1 MKERIPLTSKYLQE
15 KSNQNT
21 AKYGYQEENESN
33 KTIKGFEETYRT
45 GIRRQ
50 RDKIL
55 YTGGFRRLQD
65 KTQVMSSTIS
75 GDHRTRLT
83 HTLEVEQ
90 IAVSIANALKL
101 NADLVSAIALGHDVG
116 HTPFGHAAERKLN
129 ELLKDCGG
137 FHHPIQSV
145 KYLWEKYEN
154 KIVPEIYEGI
164 LLHDSDMF
172 TIEKEEAK
180 KQLKFLK
187 NGDNVGFEKYFNQFP
202 STLEAQVVI
211 WSDKIAYITHDL
223 EDFLRSQI
231 YVNVKKTNTKI
242 EDELCEIL
250 NELIEEKEIET
261 LEKFELRDLIRNI
274 NTNLIISSCNKIN
287 NLNDFTQKKVK
298 NLTEERNKNEEKTKQ
313 VYLDNLII
321 NFDDKYRDSYYKL
334 RKFLDYNYILSP
346 EVQRSD
352 AKAQVIVEWLF
363 NKLSGNYKLMPLNI
377 RDDIDKTIIFEL
389 EKDEKLKEVYDKLT
403 NEQEKLSYFQKIN
416 VKYNEIKDIINNSRM
431 NSDKEKKTIETE
443 VKKDNEL
450 KKIYDIFD
458 EKGKSF
464 TYFQEIMEKG
474 IKMEK
479 NVIFRKVATYIAT
492 MSDTYAE
499 NMYRN
504 LIGSRVDFI
513 L

>member
-1 MKERIPLTSKYLQE
+1 MKPRKSKNLV
-15 KSNQNT
+15 KISNGNIAQYGYREEVQKNT
-21 AKYGYQEENESN
+21 AN
-33 KTIKGFEETYRT
+33 GFEETFRT

-129 ELLKDCGG
+129 ELLKGYGG

-145 KYLWEKYEN
+145 KYLWEKYED
-154 KIVPEIYEGI
+154 KIASVIYEGI

-172 TIEKEEAK
+172 TIGKNEAEG
-180 KQLKFLK
+180 QLKFVK
-187 NGDNVGFEKYFNQFP
+187 NGGEKLLREFFNKYP

-211 WSDKIAYITHDL
+211 WADKIAYITHDL

-231 YVNVKKTNTKI
+231 FINAKKSDTKL
-242 EDELCEIL
+242 EENLCCIL
-250 NELIEEKEIET
+250 DKLIKGKKIKT
-261 LEKFELRDLIRNI
+261 LKDFELRDLIRNLV
-274 NTNLIISSCNKIN
+274 TNLINSSCKNIGKFGN
-287 NLNDFTQKKVK
+287 FEQKDVK
-298 NLTEERNKNEEKTKQ
+298 GLIEKNIKSEDKSKKA
-313 VYLDNLII
+313 YLDNLII
-321 NFDDKYRDSYYKL
+321 NFKKGYRDSYYDL
-334 RKFLDYNYILSP
+334 RKLLDESYILSP

-363 NKLSGNYKLMPLNI
+363 NMLTSNYKLMPLNI
-377 RDDIDKTIIFEL
+377 RDDIDNTIIYEFGRSKYINEKIDNMQDDLSEL
-389 EKDEKLKEVYDKLT
+389 KEIIKELIENSSKLTKDEENNT
-403 NEQEKLSYFQKIN
+403 NENKIKYYNDFKKLCDKFSMQSHSEVDLQK
-416 VKYNEIKDIINNSRM
+416 VKEECNRI
-431 NSDKEKKTIETE
+431 
-443 VKKDNEL
+443 
-450 KKIYDIFD
+450 
-458 EKGKSF
+458 
-464 TYFQEIMEKG
+464 
-474 IKMEK
+474 EK
-479 NVIFRKVATYIAT
+479 NVIYRKVAAYIAT
-492 MSDTYAE
+492 MSDSYAE
-499 NMYRN
+499 NLYRN
-504 LIGSRVDFI
+504 LIGTKVDFI

>member
-1 MKERIPLTSKYLQE
+1 MGPLKSKELVERSNKNMAKYAYHEEVQ
-15 KSNQNT
+15 KNT
-21 AKYGYQEENESN
+21 ANEL
-33 KTIKGFEETYRT
+33 EETFRT

-90 IAVSIANALKL
+90 IAVSIANALQL
-101 NADLVSAIALGHDVG
+101 NTDLVSAIALGHDIG

-129 ELLKDCGG
+129 ELLKDYGG

-154 KIVPEIYEGI
+154 KIVTEIYEGI

-172 TIEKEEAK
+172 TIREYEVTG
-180 KQLKFLK
+180 QLKFLK
-187 NGDNVGFEKYFNQFP
+187 NDGEKTLKKFFNSYP

-211 WSDKIAYITHDL
+211 WADKIAYITHDL

-231 YVNVKKTNTKI
+231 FVNAKKSNTKI
-242 EDELCEIL
+242 DKNLCCIL
-250 NELIEEKEIET
+250 NELIDEKKIKK
-261 LEKFELRDLIRNI
+261 LKDFELRDLIRNLV
-274 NTNLIISSCNKIN
+274 TNLINSSCTNIDKFENFEQKDDKRLTKDSKNSEDKNK
-287 NLNDFTQKKVK
+287 KA
-298 NLTEERNKNEEKTKQ
+298 
-313 VYLDNLII
+313 YLDNLII
-321 NFDDKYRDSYYKL
+321 NFDDEYRKYYYAL
-334 RKFLDYNYILSP
+334 RKLLDDVYILSP

-363 NKLSGNYKLMPLNI
+363 NTLSSNYKIMPLSI
-377 RDDIDKTIIFEL
+377 RDDIDKTIIYEFDRSKYINEL
-389 EKDEKLKEVYDKLT
+389 NEKIDNMQDELSEYNNFVKELKDNYSEFINNEENNT
-403 NEQEKLSYFQKIN
+403 NENKM
-416 VKYNEIKDIINNSRM
+416 KYYND
-431 NSDKEKKTIETE
+431 
-443 VKKDNEL
+443 L
-450 KKIYDIFD
+450 KKISNKLSSKSKKVKDFQKVI
-458 EKGKSF
+458 EKCMS
-464 TYFQEIMEKG
+464 I
-474 IKMEK
+474 EK
-479 NVIFRKVATYIAT
+479 NVIFRKVAAYIAT
-492 MSDTYAE
+492 MSDSYAE

-504 LIGSRVDFI
+504 LIGTKVDFI